1 MELSMKGFNPFMP
14 GGNKKVTHTLTNL
27 QLLSF
32 LLPPGIKWIILCG
45 CTEKSNIL
53 GVSEKTNI

>member
-27 QLLSF
+27 ELLSF
-32 LLPPGIKWIILCG
+32 LLPPGIKWLILRG
-45 CTEKSNIL
+45 FNEKSDI
-53 GVSEKTNI
+53 